1 MNKKVVVLG
10 DTHGLD
16 YWKLIVEEENPDLT
30 IFIGDYLDS
39 FDIPAVEQLHNLKE
53 IIQFKKDNLDKVIL
67 LIGNHDFHYLK
78 HATNMGEYYSGFQ
91 SSQMFNYQILLEEN
105 IHLFQMCFNFDNYLF
120 THAGISEEWLNRVQI
135 SSTDI
140 NVVCD
145 EINDLF
151 KYKPLHFNFTGT
163 NPYGDS
169 VESSPIW
176 IRPKSLM
183 KDNKNTFLHKNSI
196 QIVGHTQQNCI
207 DIKGKSTGGKYYFID
222 TLRTSGEYL
231 VIRNNELIVGTQRDK
246 YILSKLK

>member
-1 MNKKVVVLG
+1 
-10 DTHGLD
+10 
-16 YWKLIVEEENPDLT
+16 
-30 IFIGDYLDS
+30 
-39 FDIPAVEQLHNLKE
+39 
-53 IIQFKKDNLDKVIL
+53 
-67 LIGNHDFHYLK
+67 
-78 HATNMGEYYSGFQ
+78 
-91 SSQMFNYQILLEEN
+91 
-105 IHLFQMCFNFDNYLF
+105 MCFNFDNYLF